1 MWRRTPTGVELDV
14 RVIPR
19 SRKTEIDGVREDA
32 LLVRV
37 AAAPV
42 GGAANDEL
50 VELLAEQFAVPRR
63 AVRIVAGGRTRQK
76 RVVVDGVSEEAVRTL
91 FGS

>member
-19 SRKTEIDGVREDA
+19 SRKTEIDGVRQDA

-37 AAAPV
+37 VAAPV

-50 VELLAEQFAVPRR
+50 IELLAKQFAVPRR
-63 AVRIVAGGRTRQK
+63 AVRIVAGDRTRQK
-76 RVVVDGVSEEAVRTL
+76 RVVVDGVSKEAVRTL